1 MYSTSETVTLAA
13 PVVRLTEQKSEMDM
27 VESVIAQAMRD
38 GAQDMTAFEAM
49 QAVQRVYGV
58 SMWPGTVSRVVA
70 QLKAAGRV
78 IQDKKNR
85 RLSRGP
91 GASHVPSARLTVPVR
106 QVEAF
111 Y

>member
-1 MYSTSETVTLAA
+1 
-13 PVVRLTEQKSEMDM
+13 
-27 VESVIAQAMRD
+27 
-38 GAQDMTAFEAM
+38 
-49 QAVQRVYGV
+49 
-58 SMWPGTVSRVVA
+58 VSRVVA

-91 GASHVPSARLTVPVR
+91 GASNVPSARLTVPLR
-106 QVEAF
+106 QVDF

>member
-1 MYSTSETVTLAA
+1 MSAASAVLAA
-13 PVVRLTEQKSEMDM
+13 PVLGLAGQKTEMDM
-27 VESVIAQAMRD
+27 VESVIAQAMRN
-38 GAQDMTAFEAM
+38 GATDLTAFEAM
-49 QAVQRVYGV
+49 QEVQRVYGV

-78 IQDKKNR
+78 IQDKENR

-91 GASHVPSARLTVPVR
+91 GASNVPSARLTVPAR
-106 QVEAF
+106 QVEF

>member
-1 MYSTSETVTLAA
+1 
-13 PVVRLTEQKSEMDM
+13 
-27 VESVIAQAMRD
+27 
-38 GAQDMTAFEAM
+38 MTAFEAM

-78 IQDKKNR
+78 IQDKQNR

-91 GASHVPSARLTVPVR
+91 GASHVPSARLTVPLR
-106 QVEAF
+106 QGDF

>member
-1 MYSTSETVTLAA
+1 MSASPSTLAA
-13 PVVRLTEQKSEMDM
+13 PVVRLSDQKTEMDM
-27 VESVIAQAMRD
+27 VESVIAQAMRE
-38 GAQDMTAFEAM
+38 GATDLTAYEAM
-49 QAVQRVYGV
+49 MEVQRVYGV

-78 IQDKKNR
+78 IQDKENR

-91 GASHVPSARLTVPVR
+91 GASNVPSARLTVPVK
-106 QVEAF
+106 QAEF